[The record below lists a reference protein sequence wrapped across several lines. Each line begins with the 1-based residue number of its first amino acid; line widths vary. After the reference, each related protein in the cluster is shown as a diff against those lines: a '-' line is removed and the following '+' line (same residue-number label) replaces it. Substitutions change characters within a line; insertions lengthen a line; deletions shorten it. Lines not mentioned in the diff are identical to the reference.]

1 MPRFISRI
9 RKPPSYAQGRG
20 GGSSSSTRT
29 TPAEPTGYY
38 DKNEKRWYCNCI
50 PRILADIRTVS
61 KETKNKGRRFW
72 TCSKDRRAS
81 CDFFL
86 WDDDARVVEAEAE
99 AQIAAMTP
107 SSTQRR
113 LRQTQIVSTTPKTP
127 TRPVGRQRLF
137 TGNLEATAK
146 KGSDNSDDDYDD
158 DDAASLSTDAE
169 IDRDEALA
177 AAAAAAAEHSSGG
190 NSTLQNSS
198 HTLGR
203 PTQSPSALPP
213 SSKRRRDGLEDEE
226 DFSDGFNDPDL
237 VRGLADLADHA
248 TSSIQQPVTPPKQ
261 RQGHAI
267 GVALGGGLP
276 TPLSRNTLLIAREGE
291 GGSSN
296 KRVRLST
303 PNGISS
309 PTSTPFSRDTPFGSS
324 RAATSSSS
332 TTLGS
337 SHQQQDDSESYELTN
352 QILAL
357 LDSQISPQASADG
370 AAMVMDLPALR
381 SAIRRR
387 LDAEVLKTKGAKMG
401 QAAAWEGIAK
411 RDGQI
416 SALQEKIA
424 ALENER
430 TVLKDKVADYKDRM
444 EGFKRLLAED

>member
-1 MPRFISRI
+1 MPRFTTRTC
-9 RKPPSYAQGRG
+9 KAPSYAQGRD
-20 GGSSSSTRT
+20 GGSSSSRRT
-29 TPAEPTGYY
+29 TPAEPTGFY

-50 PRILADIRTVS
+50 PRVLADIRTVS
-61 KETKNKGRRFW
+61 KETKNKGRKFW

-81 CDFFL
+81 CGFFF

-99 AQIAAMTP
+99 AQVAVMTP

-113 LRQTQIVSTTPKTP
+113 LRQTQIVPTAPETP

-137 TGNLEATAK
+137 TGNPAATVK
-146 KGSDNSDDDYDD
+146 RDSDSSDDDCD

-177 AAAAAAAEHSSGG
+177 AAAAAANHSSGG
-190 NSTLQNSS
+190 NSISHNSS
-198 HTLGR
+198 HTLAR
-203 PTQSPSALPP
+203 PTQGQPSLPF
-213 SSKRRRDGLEDEE
+213 SSKRKRHHVEDE
-226 DFSDGFNDPDL
+226 DFSDGFNDPD
-237 VRGLADLADHA
+237 VVQGLADLADHA
-248 TSSIQQPVTPPKQ
+248 TSSAHLPVTPAKQ

-267 GVALGGGLP
+267 GAAPGGLP
-276 TPLSRNTLLIAREGE
+276 TPVSRNTLLIAREGE
-291 GGSSN
+291 DRSSN

-303 PNGISS
+303 PNGISL
-309 PTSTPFSRDTPFGSS
+309 PTSSPLSRVDPFSAS
-324 RAATSSSS
+324 RAGTSSSL

-337 SHQQQDDSESYELTN
+337 SHQQQEDSESYELTN
-352 QILAL
+352 HILAL
-357 LDSQISPQASADG
+357 LDSQISPHTSADG
-370 AAMVMDLPALR
+370 AARVMDLPALR
-381 SAIRRR
+381 SAIRSR

-424 ALENER
+424 GLENER
-430 TVLKDKVADYKDRM
+430 TMLRRQVADYKGKM